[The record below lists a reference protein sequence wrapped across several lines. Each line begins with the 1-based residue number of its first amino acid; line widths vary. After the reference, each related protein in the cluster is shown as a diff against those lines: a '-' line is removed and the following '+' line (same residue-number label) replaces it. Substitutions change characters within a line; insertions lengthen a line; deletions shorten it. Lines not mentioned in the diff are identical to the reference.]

1 MKEMKKAESR
11 KSLLEQL
18 LAEGKFIEN
27 PCNGKGVCGKCKVKI
42 LSGDAGKITETE
54 KHFLSA
60 EELEQGI
67 RLACMVVPEEK
78 LEVEILQKDQKTEV
92 LSEGYVPEF
101 YIDTDIEKCV
111 VNLRKPSLKD
121 QTSLEDQL
129 LEQLRDVKIPV
140 NVLQKMELQEG
151 IYTAVIWKNEM
162 HNSQKKVCGKELLNL
177 EEENQTGPLYGAA
190 IDIGTTT
197 VVVSVIDMLPGK
209 ELGTAS
215 SVNAQKVFGLDV
227 LTRISY
233 ENEHPET
240 GKEELQKVIVD
251 SINEMLEEACQKAR
265 IRKSD
270 IYEITVAANC
280 TMMHMLLG
288 VSAKSIGKSPYAPVF
303 VKGKN
308 LRAAEIGIQAGEGA
322 RLYCLPSVSAY
333 IGADIVAGA
342 YVCELRKKQKNVLF
356 IDIGTNGEIVFSDH
370 GRLLSCSCAAGP
382 ALEGMNISSGMRA
395 SDGAIEDVKITEQ
408 GVKLQVIGQEKSGQ
422 GETGQKEHRQEEP
435 EGICGSGILAVV
447 KELRRT
453 GLIRKDGAF
462 IKLKDI
468 SEEDYRYSML
478 ELDGRKRKFKMT
490 EKLRITQGDVRQ
502 VQLAKGAILSGFYAL
517 LKKAGK
523 TMEDLDQ
530 VMIAGQFGAHLPAE
544 SLIGT
549 GILPKE
555 VKDKLVYVGNSS
567 KTGAYLALMSGK
579 AKKEMEELAHHM
591 EYMELGATEGYERL
605 FADCLM
611 FPDESEIEE

>member
-1 MKEMKKAESR
+1 MTMKNMKREN
-11 KSLLEQL
+11 LLEKL
-18 LAEGKFIEN
+18 RKEGRFVEN
-27 PCNGKGVCGKCKVKI
+27 PCNGKGICGKCKVKI
-42 LSGDAGKITETE
+42 LSGDAGKVTETE
-54 KHFLSA
+54 RRFLSEEELA
-60 EELEQGI
+60 RGIRLSCMVYPKEELE
-67 RLACMVVPEEK
+67 VETFKEEK
-78 LEVEILQKDQKTEV
+78 KTEV

-101 YIDTDIEKCV
+101 EKHTE
-111 VNLRKPSLKD
+111 LKKQLIHIRKPNLKD
-121 QTSLEDQL
+121 QTSMEDQL
-129 LEQLRDVKIPV
+129 LSQLGNVEIPFSL
-140 NVLQKMELQEG
+140 LQHLELVEG
-151 IYTAVIWKNEM
+151 TYTAVIWSEKSLM
-162 HNSQKKVCGKELLNL
+162 AL
-177 EEENQTGPLYGAA
+177 EPGDQTDYLYGVA

-197 VVVSVIDMLPGK
+197 VVTSLIDMMTGK

-215 SVNAQKVFGLDV
+215 RINAQKEFGLDV

-233 ENEHPET
+233 ETEHPED
-240 GKEELQKVIVD
+240 GKEHLQKAIID
-251 SINEMLEEACQKAR
+251 SINEMLDEVCRKPEVPGKGR
-265 IRKSD
+265 IEKHD

-288 VSAKSIGKSPYAPVF
+288 VSAGSIGRAPYAPVF
-303 VKGKN
+303 VKSKN

-342 YVCELRKKQKNVLF
+342 YVCELRKQQKKVLF

-395 SDGAIEDVKITEQ
+395 AAGAIEDVKITEQ
-408 GVKLQVIGQEKSGQ
+408 GVKLQIIGQE
-422 GETGQKEHRQEEP
+422 EYRQEEA
-435 EGICGSGILAVV
+435 EGVCGSGILAVV

-462 IKLKDI
+462 IKPKDI
-468 SEEDYRYSML
+468 SEEDYRYPML

-490 EKLRITQGDVRQ
+490 ERLRITQGDVRQ

-517 LKKAGK
+517 LKKAGR

-555 VKDKLVYVGNSS
+555 VKEKLIYVGNSS

-579 AKKEMEELAHHM
+579 AKQEMEELAHHM

-611 FPDESEIEE
+611 FPDESEITE

>member
-1 MKEMKKAESR
+1 MTMKNMKREN
-11 KSLLEQL
+11 LLEKL
-18 LAEGKFIEN
+18 RKEGRFVEN
-27 PCNGKGVCGKCKVKI
+27 PCNGKGICGKCKVKI
-42 LSGDAGKITETE
+42 LSGDAGKVTETE
-54 KHFLSA
+54 RRFLSEEELA
-60 EELEQGI
+60 RGIRLSCMVYPEEELE
-67 RLACMVVPEEK
+67 VETFKEEK
-78 LEVEILQKDQKTEV
+78 KTEV

-101 YIDTDIEKCV
+101 EKHTE
-111 VNLRKPSLKD
+111 LKKQLIHIRKPNLKD
-121 QTSLEDQL
+121 QTSMEEQL
-129 LEQLRDVKIPV
+129 LNQLGNVEIPFSL
-140 NVLQKMELQEG
+140 LQHLELAEG
-151 IYTAVIWKNEM
+151 TYTAVIWSEKSLM
-162 HNSQKKVCGKELLNL
+162 AL
-177 EEENQTGPLYGAA
+177 EPGDQTDYLYGVA

-197 VVVSVIDMLPGK
+197 VVTSLIDMMTGK

-215 SVNAQKVFGLDV
+215 RINAQKEFGLDV

-233 ENEHPET
+233 ETEHPED
-240 GKEELQKVIVD
+240 GKEHLQKAIID
-251 SINEMLEEACQKAR
+251 SINEMLDEVCRKPEVPGKGR
-265 IRKSD
+265 IEKHD

-288 VSAKSIGKSPYAPVF
+288 VSAGSIGRAPYAPAF
-303 VKGKN
+303 VKSKN
-308 LRAAEIGIQAGEGA
+308 LCAAEIGIQAGEGA

-342 YVCELRKKQKNVLF
+342 YVCELRKQQKNVLF

-395 SDGAIEDVKITEQ
+395 AAGAIEDVKITEQ
-408 GVKLQVIGQEKSGQ
+408 GVKLQIIGQE
-422 GETGQKEHRQEEP
+422 EYRQEEA
-435 EGICGSGILAVV
+435 EGVCGSGILAVV

-462 IKLKDI
+462 IKPKDI
-468 SEEDYRYSML
+468 SEEDYRYPML

-490 EKLRITQGDVRQ
+490 ERLRITQGDVRQ

-517 LKKAGK
+517 LKKAGR

-555 VKDKLVYVGNSS
+555 VKDKLIYVGNSS

-611 FPDESEIEE
+611 FPDESEITE

>member
-1 MKEMKKAESR
+1 MKSERKTVNYEMTMKNMKREN
-11 KSLLEQL
+11 LLEKL
-18 LAEGKFIEN
+18 RKEGRFVEN
-27 PCNGKGVCGKCKVKI
+27 PCNGKGICGKCKVKI
-42 LSGDAGKITETE
+42 LSGDAGKVTETE
-54 KHFLSA
+54 RRFLSEEELA
-60 EELEQGI
+60 RGIRLSCMVYPEEELE
-67 RLACMVVPEEK
+67 VETFKEEK
-78 LEVEILQKDQKTEV
+78 KTEV

-101 YIDTDIEKCV
+101 EKHTE
-111 VNLRKPSLKD
+111 LKKQLIHIRKPNLKD
-121 QTSLEDQL
+121 QTSMEDQL
-129 LEQLRDVKIPV
+129 LIQLGNVEIPFSL
-140 NVLQKMELQEG
+140 LQHLELAEG
-151 IYTAVIWKNEM
+151 TYTAVIWSEKSLM
-162 HNSQKKVCGKELLNL
+162 AL
-177 EEENQTGPLYGAA
+177 EPGDQTDYLYGVA

-197 VVVSVIDMLPGK
+197 VVTSLIDMMTGK

-215 SVNAQKVFGLDV
+215 RINAQKKFGLDV

-233 ENEHPET
+233 ETEHPED
-240 GKEELQKVIVD
+240 GKEHLQKAIID
-251 SINEMLEEACQKAR
+251 SINEMLDEVCRKPEVPGKGR
-265 IRKSD
+265 IEKHD

-288 VSAKSIGKSPYAPVF
+288 VSAGSIGRAPYAPAF
-303 VKGKN
+303 VKSKN

-342 YVCELRKKQKNVLF
+342 YVCELRKQQKNVLF

-395 SDGAIEDVKITEQ
+395 AAGAIENVKITEQ
-408 GVKLQVIGQEKSGQ
+408 GVKLQIIGQE
-422 GETGQKEHRQEEP
+422 EYRQEEA
-435 EGICGSGILAVV
+435 EGVCGSGILAVV

-462 IKLKDI
+462 IKPKDI
-468 SEEDYRYSML
+468 SEEDYRYPML

-490 EKLRITQGDVRQ
+490 ERLRITQGDVRQ

-517 LKKAGK
+517 LKKAGR

-555 VKDKLVYVGNSS
+555 VKDKLIYVGNSS

-579 AKKEMEELAHHM
+579 AKQEMEELAHHM

-611 FPDESEIEE
+611 FPDESEITE

>member
-1 MKEMKKAESR
+1 MKSERKTVNYEMTMKNMKREN
-11 KSLLEQL
+11 LLEKL
-18 LAEGKFIEN
+18 RKEGRFVEN
-27 PCNGKGVCGKCKVKI
+27 PCNGKGICGKCKVKI
-42 LSGDAGKITETE
+42 LSGDAGKVTETE
-54 KHFLSA
+54 RRFLSEEELA
-60 EELEQGI
+60 RGIRLSCMVYPEEELE
-67 RLACMVVPEEK
+67 VETFKEEK
-78 LEVEILQKDQKTEV
+78 KTEV

-101 YIDTDIEKCV
+101 EKHTE
-111 VNLRKPSLKD
+111 LKKQLIHIRKPNLKD
-121 QTSLEDQL
+121 QTSMEDQL
-129 LEQLRDVKIPV
+129 LIQLGNVEIPFSL
-140 NVLQKMELQEG
+140 LQHLELAEG
-151 IYTAVIWKNEM
+151 TYTAVIWSEKSLM
-162 HNSQKKVCGKELLNL
+162 AL
-177 EEENQTGPLYGAA
+177 EPGDQTDYLYGVA

-197 VVVSVIDMLPGK
+197 VVTSLIDMMTGK

-215 SVNAQKVFGLDV
+215 RINAQKKFGLDV

-233 ENEHPET
+233 ETEHPED
-240 GKEELQKVIVD
+240 GKEHLQKVIID
-251 SINEMLEEACQKAR
+251 SINEMLDEVCRKPEVPGKGR
-265 IRKSD
+265 IEKHD

-288 VSAKSIGKSPYAPVF
+288 VSAGSIGRAPYAPVF
-303 VKGKN
+303 VKSKN

-342 YVCELRKKQKNVLF
+342 YVCELRKQQKKVLF

-395 SDGAIEDVKITEQ
+395 AAGAIEDVKITEQ
-408 GVKLQVIGQEKSGQ
+408 GVKLQIIGQE
-422 GETGQKEHRQEEP
+422 EYRQEEA
-435 EGICGSGILAVV
+435 EGVCGSGILAVV

-462 IKLKDI
+462 IKPKDI
-468 SEEDYRYSML
+468 SEEDYRYPML

-490 EKLRITQGDVRQ
+490 ERLRITQGDVRQ

-517 LKKAGK
+517 LKKAGR

-555 VKDKLVYVGNSS
+555 VKDKLIYVGNSS

-579 AKKEMEELAHHM
+579 AKQEMEELAHHM

-611 FPDESEIEE
+611 FPDESEITE

>member
-1 MKEMKKAESR
+1 MKSERKTVNYEMTMKNMKREN
-11 KSLLEQL
+11 LLEKL
-18 LAEGKFIEN
+18 RKEGRFAEN
-27 PCNGKGVCGKCKVKI
+27 PCNGKGICGKCKVKI
-42 LSGDAGKITETE
+42 LSGDAGKVTETE
-54 KHFLSA
+54 RRFLSEEELA
-60 EELEQGI
+60 RGIRLSCMVYPEEELE
-67 RLACMVVPEEK
+67 
-78 LEVEILQKDQKTEV
+78 VETLQKEKKTEV

-101 YIDTDIEKCV
+101 EKHTE
-111 VNLRKPSLKD
+111 LKKQLIHIRKPNLKD
-121 QTSLEDQL
+121 QTSMEEQL
-129 LEQLRDVKIPV
+129 LNQLGNVEIPFSL
-140 NVLQKMELQEG
+140 LQHLELAEG
-151 IYTAVIWKNEM
+151 TYTAVIWSEKSLM
-162 HNSQKKVCGKELLNL
+162 AL
-177 EEENQTGPLYGAA
+177 EPGDQTDYLYGAA

-197 VVVSVIDMLPGK
+197 VVTSLIDMMTGK

-215 SVNAQKVFGLDV
+215 RINAQKEFGLDV

-233 ENEHPET
+233 ETEHPED
-240 GKEELQKVIVD
+240 GKEHLQKAIID
-251 SINEMLEEACQKAR
+251 SINEMLDEVCRKTEVPGKGR
-265 IRKSD
+265 IEKHD

-288 VSAKSIGKSPYAPVF
+288 VSARSIGRAPYAPAF
-303 VKGKN
+303 VKSKN

-342 YVCELRKKQKNVLF
+342 YVCELRKQQKNVLF

-395 SDGAIEDVKITEQ
+395 AAGAIEDVKITEQ
-408 GVKLQVIGQEKSGQ
+408 GVKLQIIGQE
-422 GETGQKEHRQEEP
+422 EYRQEEP
-435 EGICGSGILAVV
+435 EGVCGSGILAVV

-462 IKLKDI
+462 IKPKDI
-468 SEEDYRYSML
+468 SEEDYRYPML

-490 EKLRITQGDVRQ
+490 ERLRITQGDVRQ

-517 LKKAGK
+517 LKKAGR

-555 VKDKLVYVGNSS
+555 VKDKLIYVGNSS

-611 FPDESEIEE
+611 FPDESEITE

>member
-1 MKEMKKAESR
+1 MA
-11 KSLLEQL
+11 LEP
-18 LAEGKFIEN
+18 G
-27 PCNGKGVCGKCKVKI
+27 
-42 LSGDAGKITETE
+42 
-54 KHFLSA
+54 
-60 EELEQGI
+60 
-67 RLACMVVPEEK
+67 
-78 LEVEILQKDQKTEV
+78 
-92 LSEGYVPEF
+92 
-101 YIDTDIEKCV
+101 
-111 VNLRKPSLKD
+111 D
-121 QTSLEDQL
+121 QTD
-129 LEQLRDVKIPV
+129 
-140 NVLQKMELQEG
+140 
-151 IYTAVIWKNEM
+151 Y
-162 HNSQKKVCGKELLNL
+162 
-177 EEENQTGPLYGAA
+177 LYGAA

-197 VVVSVIDMLPGK
+197 VVTSLIDMMTGK
-209 ELGTAS
+209 EMGTAS
-215 SVNAQKVFGLDV
+215 RINAQKEFGLDV

-233 ENEHPET
+233 ETEHPED
-240 GKEELQKVIVD
+240 GKEHLQKAITD
-251 SINEMLEEACQKAR
+251 SINEMLDEVCRKTEVPGKGR
-265 IRKSD
+265 IEKHD

-288 VSAKSIGKSPYAPVF
+288 VSAGSIGRAPYAPVF
-303 VKGKN
+303 VKSKN

-342 YVCELRKKQKNVLF
+342 YVCELRKQQKNVLF

-395 SDGAIEDVKITEQ
+395 AVGAIENVKITEQ
-408 GVKLQVIGQEKSGQ
+408 GVKLQIIGQE
-422 GETGQKEHRQEEP
+422 EYRQEEP
-435 EGICGSGILAVV
+435 EGVCGSGILAVV

-462 IKLKDI
+462 IKQKDI
-468 SEEDYRYSML
+468 SEEDYRYPML

-490 EKLRITQGDVRQ
+490 ERLRITQGDVRQ

-517 LKKAGK
+517 LKKAGR

-555 VKDKLVYVGNSS
+555 VKDKLIYVGNSS

-611 FPDESEIEE
+611 FPDESEITE

>member
-1 MKEMKKAESR
+1 MTMKNMKREN
-11 KSLLEQL
+11 LLEKL
-18 LAEGKFIEN
+18 RKEGRFVEN
-27 PCNGKGVCGKCKVKI
+27 PCNGKGICGKCKVKI
-42 LSGDAGKITETE
+42 LSGDAGKVTETE
-54 KHFLSA
+54 RRFLSEEELA
-60 EELEQGI
+60 RGIRLSCMVYPKEELE
-67 RLACMVVPEEK
+67 VETFKEEK
-78 LEVEILQKDQKTEV
+78 KTEV

-101 YIDTDIEKCV
+101 EKHTE
-111 VNLRKPSLKD
+111 LKKQLIHIRKPNLKD
-121 QTSLEDQL
+121 QTSMEDQL
-129 LEQLRDVKIPV
+129 LSQLGNVEIPFSL
-140 NVLQKMELQEG
+140 LQHLELVEG
-151 IYTAVIWKNEM
+151 TYTAVIWSEKSLM
-162 HNSQKKVCGKELLNL
+162 AL
-177 EEENQTGPLYGAA
+177 EPGDQTDYLYGVA

-197 VVVSVIDMLPGK
+197 VVTSLIDMMTGK

-215 SVNAQKVFGLDV
+215 RINAQKEFGLDV

-233 ENEHPET
+233 ETEHPED
-240 GKEELQKVIVD
+240 GKEHLQKVIID
-251 SINEMLEEACQKAR
+251 SINEMLDEVCRKPEVPGKGR
-265 IRKSD
+265 IEKHD

-288 VSAKSIGKSPYAPVF
+288 VSAGSIGRAPYAPVF
-303 VKGKN
+303 VKSKN

-342 YVCELRKKQKNVLF
+342 YVCELRKQQKNVLF

-395 SDGAIEDVKITEQ
+395 AAGAIENVKITEQ
-408 GVKLQVIGQEKSGQ
+408 GVKLQIIGQE
-422 GETGQKEHRQEEP
+422 EYRQEEA
-435 EGICGSGILAVV
+435 EGVCGSGILAVV

-462 IKLKDI
+462 IKPKDI
-468 SEEDYRYSML
+468 SEEDYRYPML

-490 EKLRITQGDVRQ
+490 ERLRITQGDVRQ

-517 LKKAGK
+517 LKKAGR

-555 VKDKLVYVGNSS
+555 VKEKLIYVGNSS

-579 AKKEMEELAHHM
+579 AKQEMEELAHHM

-611 FPDESEIEE
+611 FPDESEITE

>member
-1 MKEMKKAESR
+1 MTMKNMKREN
-11 KSLLEQL
+11 LLEKL
-18 LAEGKFIEN
+18 RKEGRFVEN
-27 PCNGKGVCGKCKVKI
+27 PCNGKGICGKCKVKI
-42 LSGDAGKITETE
+42 LSGDAGKVTETE
-54 KHFLSA
+54 RRFLSEEELA
-60 EELEQGI
+60 RGIRLSCMVYPEEELE
-67 RLACMVVPEEK
+67 VETFKEEK
-78 LEVEILQKDQKTEV
+78 KTEV

-101 YIDTDIEKCV
+101 EKHTE
-111 VNLRKPSLKD
+111 LKKQLIHIRKPNLKD
-121 QTSLEDQL
+121 QTSMEDQL
-129 LEQLRDVKIPV
+129 LSQLGNVEIPFSL
-140 NVLQKMELQEG
+140 LQHLELVEG
-151 IYTAVIWKNEM
+151 TYTAVIWSEKSLM
-162 HNSQKKVCGKELLNL
+162 AL
-177 EEENQTGPLYGAA
+177 EPGDQTDYLYGVA

-197 VVVSVIDMLPGK
+197 VVTSLIDMMTGK

-215 SVNAQKVFGLDV
+215 RINAQKEFGLDV

-233 ENEHPET
+233 ETEHPED
-240 GKEELQKVIVD
+240 GKEHLQKVIID
-251 SINEMLEEACQKAR
+251 SINEMLDEVCRKPEVPGKGR
-265 IRKSD
+265 IEKHD

-288 VSAKSIGKSPYAPVF
+288 VSAGSIGRAPYAPVF
-303 VKGKN
+303 VKSKN

-342 YVCELRKKQKNVLF
+342 YVCELRKQQKKVLF

-395 SDGAIEDVKITEQ
+395 AAGAIEDVKITEQ
-408 GVKLQVIGQEKSGQ
+408 GVKLQIIGQE
-422 GETGQKEHRQEEP
+422 EYRQEEA
-435 EGICGSGILAVV
+435 EGVCGSGILAVV

-462 IKLKDI
+462 IKPKDI
-468 SEEDYRYSML
+468 SEEDYRYPML

-490 EKLRITQGDVRQ
+490 ERLRITQGDVRQ

-517 LKKAGK
+517 LKKAGR

-555 VKDKLVYVGNSS
+555 VKEKLIYVGNSS

-579 AKKEMEELAHHM
+579 AKQEMEELAHHM

-611 FPDESEIEE
+611 FPDESEITE

>member
-1 MKEMKKAESR
+1 MKSERKTVNYEMTMKNMKREN
-11 KSLLEQL
+11 LLEKL
-18 LAEGKFIEN
+18 RKEGRFVEN
-27 PCNGKGVCGKCKVKI
+27 PCNGKGICGKCKVKI
-42 LSGDAGKITETE
+42 LSGDAGKVTETE
-54 KHFLSA
+54 RRFLSEEELA
-60 EELEQGI
+60 RGIRLSCMVYPEEELE
-67 RLACMVVPEEK
+67 VETFKEEK
-78 LEVEILQKDQKTEV
+78 KTEV

-101 YIDTDIEKCV
+101 EKHTE
-111 VNLRKPSLKD
+111 LKKQLIHIRKPNLKD
-121 QTSLEDQL
+121 QTSMEDQL
-129 LEQLRDVKIPV
+129 LIQLGNVEIPFSL
-140 NVLQKMELQEG
+140 LQHLELAEG
-151 IYTAVIWKNEM
+151 TYTAVIWSEKSLM
-162 HNSQKKVCGKELLNL
+162 AL
-177 EEENQTGPLYGAA
+177 EPGDQTDYLYGVA

-197 VVVSVIDMLPGK
+197 VVTSLIDMMTGK

-215 SVNAQKVFGLDV
+215 RINAQKKFGLDV

-233 ENEHPET
+233 ETEHPED
-240 GKEELQKVIVD
+240 GKEHLQKAIID
-251 SINEMLEEACQKAR
+251 SINEMLDEVCRKPEVPGKGR
-265 IRKSD
+265 IEKHD

-288 VSAKSIGKSPYAPVF
+288 VSAGSIGRAPYAPAF
-303 VKGKN
+303 VKSKN

-342 YVCELRKKQKNVLF
+342 YVCELRKQQKKVLF

-395 SDGAIEDVKITEQ
+395 AAGAIENVKITEQ
-408 GVKLQVIGQEKSGQ
+408 GVKLQIIGQE
-422 GETGQKEHRQEEP
+422 EYRQEEA
-435 EGICGSGILAVV
+435 EGVCGSGILAVV

-462 IKLKDI
+462 IKPKDI
-468 SEEDYRYSML
+468 SEEDYRYPML

-490 EKLRITQGDVRQ
+490 ERLRITQGDVRQ

-517 LKKAGK
+517 LKKAGR

-555 VKDKLVYVGNSS
+555 VKDKLIYVGNSS

-579 AKKEMEELAHHM
+579 AKQEMEELAHHM

-611 FPDESEIEE
+611 FPDESEITE

>member
-1 MKEMKKAESR
+1 MKSERKTVNYEMTMKNMKREN
-11 KSLLEQL
+11 LLEKL
-18 LAEGKFIEN
+18 RKEGRFVEN
-27 PCNGKGVCGKCKVKI
+27 PCNGKGICGKCKVKI
-42 LSGDAGKITETE
+42 LSGDAGKVTETE
-54 KHFLSA
+54 RRFLSEEELA
-60 EELEQGI
+60 RGIRLSCMVYPEEELE
-67 RLACMVVPEEK
+67 VETFKEEK
-78 LEVEILQKDQKTEV
+78 KTEV

-101 YIDTDIEKCV
+101 EKHTE
-111 VNLRKPSLKD
+111 LKKQLIHIRKPNLKD
-121 QTSLEDQL
+121 QTSMEDQL
-129 LEQLRDVKIPV
+129 LIQLGNVEIPFSL
-140 NVLQKMELQEG
+140 LQHLELAEG
-151 IYTAVIWKNEM
+151 TYTAVIWSEKSLM
-162 HNSQKKVCGKELLNL
+162 AL
-177 EEENQTGPLYGAA
+177 EPGDQTDYLYGVA

-197 VVVSVIDMLPGK
+197 VVTSLIDMMTGK

-215 SVNAQKVFGLDV
+215 RINAQKKFGLDV

-233 ENEHPET
+233 ETEHPED
-240 GKEELQKVIVD
+240 GKEHLQKAIID
-251 SINEMLEEACQKAR
+251 SINEMLDEVCRKPEVPGKGR
-265 IRKSD
+265 IEKHD

-288 VSAKSIGKSPYAPVF
+288 VSAGSIGRAPYAPAF
-303 VKGKN
+303 VKSKN

-342 YVCELRKKQKNVLF
+342 YVCELRKQQKKVLF

-395 SDGAIEDVKITEQ
+395 AAGAIEDVKITEQ
-408 GVKLQVIGQEKSGQ
+408 GVKLQIIGQE
-422 GETGQKEHRQEEP
+422 EYRQEEA
-435 EGICGSGILAVV
+435 EGVCGSGILAVV

-462 IKLKDI
+462 IKPKDI
-468 SEEDYRYSML
+468 SEEDYRYPML

-490 EKLRITQGDVRQ
+490 ERLRITQGDVRQ

-517 LKKAGK
+517 LKKAGR

-555 VKDKLVYVGNSS
+555 VKDKLIYVGNSS

-579 AKKEMEELAHHM
+579 AKQEMEELAHHM

-611 FPDESEIEE
+611 FPDESEITE

>member
-1 MKEMKKAESR
+1 MKKTEKR
-11 KSLLEQL
+11 ESLLEQL
-18 LAEGKFIEN
+18 LAEGRYVEN
-27 PCNGKGVCGKCKVKI
+27 PCNGKGICGKCKVKI
-42 LSGDAGKITETE
+42 LNGDAGKITETE
-54 KHFLSA
+54 KHFLST

-78 LEVEILQKDQKTEV
+78 MEVEILQKDRKTEV

-101 YIDTDIEKCV
+101 DIDTDIEKCV

-121 QTSLEDQL
+121 QTSLEYQL
-129 LEQLRDVKIPV
+129 LEQLRNVKIPV
-140 NVLQKMELQEG
+140 TVLQKVELQEG
-151 IYTAVIWKNEM
+151 IYTAVIWKNEIL
-162 HNSQKKVCGKELLNL
+162 NRPEKVSEKELLDL
-177 EEENQTGPLYGAA
+177 EMGDQTGHLYGAA

-197 VVVSVIDMLPGK
+197 VVVSVIDMMTGK

-215 SVNAQKVFGLDV
+215 NVNAQKVFGLDV

-233 ENEHPET
+233 ENEHPEN
-240 GKEELQKVIVD
+240 GKEELQKAIVD
-251 SINEMLEEACQKAR
+251 SINEMLEEACRKAGTIRNAR

-288 VSAKSIGKSPYAPVF
+288 VSARSIGRSPYAPVF
-303 VKGKN
+303 VKAKN
-308 LRAAEIGIQAGEGA
+308 LRASEIGIQAGEGA
-322 RLYCLPSVSAY
+322 RLYCLPSVSSY

-342 YVCELRKKQKNVLF
+342 YVCELRKKQENVLF

-395 SDGAIEDVKITEQ
+395 ADGAIEDVKITEQ
-408 GVKLQVIGQEKSGQ
+408 GIKLQVIG
-422 GETGQKEHRQEEP
+422 QEEP

-468 SEEDYRYSML
+468 SEEDYRYPML

-579 AKKEMEELAHHM
+579 AKKKMEELAHHM
-591 EYMELGATEGYERL
+591 EYMELGATEGYGRL

-611 FPDESEIEE
+611 FPDEAEIIE

>member
-1 MKEMKKAESR
+1 MTMKNMKREN
-11 KSLLEQL
+11 LLEKL
-18 LAEGKFIEN
+18 RKEGRFVEN
-27 PCNGKGVCGKCKVKI
+27 PCNGKGICGKCKVKI
-42 LSGDAGKITETE
+42 LSGDAGKVTETE
-54 KHFLSA
+54 RRFLSEEELA
-60 EELEQGI
+60 RGIRLSCMVYPKEELE
-67 RLACMVVPEEK
+67 
-78 LEVEILQKDQKTEV
+78 VETLQKEKKAEV

-101 YIDTDIEKCV
+101 EKHTEIKKQ
-111 VNLRKPSLKD
+111 LIHIRKPNLKD
-121 QTSLEDQL
+121 QTSMEDQL
-129 LEQLRDVKIPV
+129 LIQLGNVEIPFSL
-140 NVLQKMELQEG
+140 LQHLELAEG
-151 IYTAVIWKNEM
+151 TYTAVIWSEKSLM
-162 HNSQKKVCGKELLNL
+162 AL
-177 EEENQTGPLYGAA
+177 EPGDQTDYLYGAA

-197 VVVSVIDMLPGK
+197 VVTSLIDMMTGK
-209 ELGTAS
+209 EMGTAS
-215 SVNAQKVFGLDV
+215 RINAQKEFGLDV

-233 ENEHPET
+233 ETEHPED
-240 GKEELQKVIVD
+240 GKEHLQKAITD
-251 SINEMLEEACQKAR
+251 SINEMLDEVCRKTEVPGKGR
-265 IRKSD
+265 IEKHD

-288 VSAKSIGKSPYAPVF
+288 VSAGSIGRAPYAPAF
-303 VKGKN
+303 VKSKN

-342 YVCELRKKQKNVLF
+342 YVCELRKQQKNVLF

-382 ALEGMNISSGMRA
+382 ALEG
-395 SDGAIEDVKITEQ
+395 
-408 GVKLQVIGQEKSGQ
+408 
-422 GETGQKEHRQEEP
+422 
-435 EGICGSGILAVV
+435 ICGSGILAVV

-462 IKLKDI
+462 IKQKDI
-468 SEEDYRYSML
+468 SEEDYRYPML

-490 EKLRITQGDVRQ
+490 ERLRITQGDVRQ

-517 LKKAGK
+517 LKKAGR

-555 VKDKLVYVGNSS
+555 VKDKLIYVGNSS

-579 AKKEMEELAHHM
+579 AKQEMEELAHHM

-611 FPDESEIEE
+611 FPDESEITE

>member
-1 MKEMKKAESR
+1 MKSERKTVNYEMTMKNMKREN
-11 KSLLEQL
+11 LLEKL
-18 LAEGKFIEN
+18 RKEGRFVEN
-27 PCNGKGVCGKCKVKI
+27 PCNGKGICGKCKVKI
-42 LSGDAGKITETE
+42 LSGDAGKVTETE
-54 KHFLSA
+54 RRFLSEEELA
-60 EELEQGI
+60 RGIRLSCMVYPKEELE
-67 RLACMVVPEEK
+67 VETFKEEK
-78 LEVEILQKDQKTEV
+78 KTEV

-101 YIDTDIEKCV
+101 EKHTE
-111 VNLRKPSLKD
+111 LKKQLIHIRKPNLKD
-121 QTSLEDQL
+121 QTSMEDQL
-129 LEQLRDVKIPV
+129 LSQLGNVEIPFSL
-140 NVLQKMELQEG
+140 LQHLELVEG
-151 IYTAVIWKNEM
+151 TYTAVIWSEKSLM
-162 HNSQKKVCGKELLNL
+162 AL
-177 EEENQTGPLYGAA
+177 EPGDQTDYLYGVA

-197 VVVSVIDMLPGK
+197 VVTSLIDMMTGK

-215 SVNAQKVFGLDV
+215 RINAQKEFGLDV

-233 ENEHPET
+233 ETEHPED
-240 GKEELQKVIVD
+240 GKEHLQKVIID
-251 SINEMLEEACQKAR
+251 SINEMLDEVCRKPEVPGKGR
-265 IRKSD
+265 IEKHD

-288 VSAKSIGKSPYAPVF
+288 VSAGSIGRAPYAPVF
-303 VKGKN
+303 VKSKN

-342 YVCELRKKQKNVLF
+342 YVCELRKQQKKVLF

-395 SDGAIEDVKITEQ
+395 AAGAIEDVKITEQ
-408 GVKLQVIGQEKSGQ
+408 GVKLQIIGQE
-422 GETGQKEHRQEEP
+422 EYRQEEA
-435 EGICGSGILAVV
+435 EGVCGSGILAVV

-462 IKLKDI
+462 IKPKDI
-468 SEEDYRYSML
+468 SEEDYRYPML

-490 EKLRITQGDVRQ
+490 ERLRITQGDVRQ

-517 LKKAGK
+517 LKKAGR

-555 VKDKLVYVGNSS
+555 VKEKLIYVGNSS

-579 AKKEMEELAHHM
+579 AKQEMEELAHHM

-611 FPDESEIEE
+611 FPDESEITE

>member
-1 MKEMKKAESR
+1 MKSERKTVNYEMTMKNMKREN
-11 KSLLEQL
+11 LLEKL
-18 LAEGKFIEN
+18 RKEGRFVEN
-27 PCNGKGVCGKCKVKI
+27 PCNGKGICGKCKVKI
-42 LSGDAGKITETE
+42 LSGDAGKVTETE
-54 KHFLSA
+54 RRFLSEEELA
-60 EELEQGI
+60 RGIRLSCMVYPEEELE
-67 RLACMVVPEEK
+67 VETFKEEK
-78 LEVEILQKDQKTEV
+78 KTEV

-101 YIDTDIEKCV
+101 EKHTE
-111 VNLRKPSLKD
+111 LKKQLIHIRKPNLKD
-121 QTSLEDQL
+121 QTSMEDQL
-129 LEQLRDVKIPV
+129 LIQLGNVEIPFSL
-140 NVLQKMELQEG
+140 LQHLELAEG
-151 IYTAVIWKNEM
+151 TYTAVIWSEKSLM
-162 HNSQKKVCGKELLNL
+162 AL
-177 EEENQTGPLYGAA
+177 EPGDQTDYLYGVA

-197 VVVSVIDMLPGK
+197 VVTSLIDMMTGK

-215 SVNAQKVFGLDV
+215 RINAQKKFGLDV

-233 ENEHPET
+233 ETEHPED
-240 GKEELQKVIVD
+240 GKEHLQKVIID
-251 SINEMLEEACQKAR
+251 SINEMLDEVCRKPEVPGKGR
-265 IRKSD
+265 IEKHD

-288 VSAKSIGKSPYAPVF
+288 VSAGSIGRAPYAPAF
-303 VKGKN
+303 VKSKN

-342 YVCELRKKQKNVLF
+342 YVCELRKQQKKVLF

-395 SDGAIEDVKITEQ
+395 AAGAIEDVKITEQ
-408 GVKLQVIGQEKSGQ
+408 GVKLQIIGQE
-422 GETGQKEHRQEEP
+422 EYRQEEA
-435 EGICGSGILAVV
+435 EGVCGSGILAVV

-462 IKLKDI
+462 IKPKDI
-468 SEEDYRYSML
+468 SEEDYRYPML

-490 EKLRITQGDVRQ
+490 ERLRITQGDVRQ

-517 LKKAGK
+517 LKKAGR

-555 VKDKLVYVGNSS
+555 VKDKLIYVGNSS

-579 AKKEMEELAHHM
+579 AKQEMEELAHHM

-611 FPDESEIEE
+611 FPDESEITE

>member
-1 MKEMKKAESR
+1 MKKAEKR
-11 KSLLEQL
+11 ESLLEQL
-18 LAEGKFIEN
+18 LVAGEFIEN
-27 PCNGKGVCGKCKVKI
+27 PCNGKGICGKCKVKI
-42 LSGDAGKITETE
+42 LNGDAGKITETE

-101 YIDTDIEKCV
+101 DIDTDIEKCV

-121 QTSLEDQL
+121 QTSLEDRL
-129 LEQLRDVKIPV
+129 LEQLRDMKIPV

-151 IYTAVIWKNEM
+151 IYTAVIWKNEVC
-162 HNSQKKVCGKELLNL
+162 NSQKKVRGKELLNL
-177 EEENQTGPLYGAA
+177 EEGDQTSQLYGAA

-197 VVVSVIDMLPGK
+197 VVVSVIDMLQGK

-233 ENEHPET
+233 ENEHPEN

-251 SINEMLEEACQKAR
+251 SINEMLEEACQKTG

-288 VSAKSIGKSPYAPVF
+288 VSAKSIGKSPYAPAF
-303 VKGKN
+303 VKSKN

-395 SDGAIEDVKITEQ
+395 ADGAIEDVKITEQ
-408 GVKLQVIGQEKSGQ
+408 GIKLQVIGQEKSGQ
-422 GETGQKEHRQEEP
+422 GESGRKEHRQEEP

-468 SEEDYRYSML
+468 SEEDYRYPML
-478 ELDGRKRKFKMT
+478 ELDGRKRTFKMT

-523 TMEDLDQ
+523 TMEDLNQ

-579 AKKEMEELAHHM
+579 AKKEMEELANHM

-611 FPDESEIEE
+611 FPDEVEIME